1 MKVKDIFIV
10 GFMLFA
16 MFFGAGNLIFPVAL
30 GFQSGADFWP
40 AILGF
45 ILTGVGLPLISVIV
59 GSISEDGYRGLLH
72 KIHPTYSVVFLLII
86 YLTIGP
92 FFAIPRTATT
102 AYEIGVIP
110 FLGESTSMGLFIFSL
125 IFFLVVLMVAL
136 SPNNLADN
144 IGKYLTPALLVTIL
158 LLIVRTIS
166 LYHANETQTL
176 VMETPFVV
184 GFSEG
189 YLTMDAIA
197 AIAFSIVVLNAIRG
211 TGITDKK
218 ELFMGTIKASF
229 LAVVLLGFIYTGLGW
244 AGNKMPLPATI
255 PTDQNLGAYLIQ
267 IISNEAF
274 GSLGIV
280 LLGVMVFL
288 ACLTTAVGLIAAVS
302 EYFNSLIPKIS
313 YKTFAIGFSTLS
325 FVLANQGLDAVIQT
339 SVPVLGIIYPIAI
352 STVLLIAIS
361 YFIPSARISLQLPLV
376 LVAIISI
383 LSVIHQNAWV
393 QLDIVEQLPLY
404 EVNFQW
410 IPILIIGYLIGQAVG
425 VRQEKVR
432 YTSTLH

>member
-72 KIHPTYSVVFLLII
+72 KIHPVYSVVFLLII

-102 AYEIGVIP
+102 AYEIGVVP
-110 FLGESTSMGLFIFSL
+110 FLGTSTSMGLFIFSL
-125 IFFLVVLMVAL
+125 LFFLIVLLVAL
-136 SPNNLADN
+136 SPSNLADN
-144 IGKYLTPALLVTIL
+144 IGKYLTPALLITIL
-158 LLIVRTIS
+158 LLIIRTIA
-166 LYHANETQTL
+166 LYRSNETQTL

-211 TGITDKK
+211 TGVTDKK
-218 ELFMGTIKASF
+218 ELFIGTIKASF

-244 AGNKMPLPATI
+244 AGNKMPTPASLPAN
-255 PTDQNLGAYLIQ
+255 QNLGAYLIQ
-267 IISNEAF
+267 IISDEAF

-280 LLGVMVFL
+280 LLGIMIFL

-302 EYFNSLIPKIS
+302 EYFASLIPSIS
-313 YKTFAIGFSTLS
+313 YRTFAIIFSTLS
-325 FVLANQGLDAVIQT
+325 FILANQGLDAVIQT
-339 SVPVLGIIYPIAI
+339 SVPVLGMIYPIAI
-352 STVLLIAIS
+352 STVLLIAVS

-383 LSVIHQNAWV
+383 LSVMHQNNWLQV
-393 QLDIVEQLPLY
+393 DTIEKLPLY

-410 IPILIIGYLIGQAVG
+410 IPVLIIGYVIGQALG
-425 VRQEKVR
+425 ARQEKIQ
-432 YTSTLH
+432 YPSPLH

>member
-1 MKVKDIFIV
+1 MKVKEIFIV

-30 GFQSGADFWP
+30 GFQSGSNFWP

-45 ILTGVGLPLISVIV
+45 ILTGVGLPLVSVIV
-59 GSISEDGYRGLLH
+59 GSISENGYRDLLH

-102 AYEIGVIP
+102 AYEIGVVP
-110 FLGESTSMGLFIFSL
+110 FLGTSTSMGLFIFSL

-189 YLTMDAIA
+189 
-197 AIAFSIVVLNAIRG
+197 
-211 TGITDKK
+211 
-218 ELFMGTIKASF
+218 
-229 LAVVLLGFIYTGLGW
+229 
-244 AGNKMPLPATI
+244 
-255 PTDQNLGAYLIQ
+255 
-267 IISNEAF
+267 
-274 GSLGIV
+274 
-280 LLGVMVFL
+280 
-288 ACLTTAVGLIAAVS
+288 
-302 EYFNSLIPKIS
+302 
-313 YKTFAIGFSTLS
+313 
-325 FVLANQGLDAVIQT
+325 
-339 SVPVLGIIYPIAI
+339 
-352 STVLLIAIS
+352 
-361 YFIPSARISLQLPLV
+361 
-376 LVAIISI
+376 
-383 LSVIHQNAWV
+383 
-393 QLDIVEQLPLY
+393 
-404 EVNFQW
+404 
-410 IPILIIGYLIGQAVG
+410 
-425 VRQEKVR
+425 
-432 YTSTLH
+432 